1 MTMTS
6 RRPGLGD
13 DPFGRDAVETQVRRL
28 GVRPKKAARVLP
40 DKGTYYIPKDVQ
52 DRIRDVAAEIEISS
66 SEVVHYALT
75 DFLARIGSGALTLE
89 PRLERT
95 KSGTLYRKTLF

>member
-6 RRPGLGD
+6 RRAGLGD
-13 DPFGRDAVETQVRRL
+13 DPFGRNAVETQVRRL

-52 DRIRDVAAEIEISS
+52 ERIRDLAATLEISS
-66 SEVVHYALT
+66 SEVVHYALSE
-75 DFLARIGSGALTLE
+75 FLARIDGGALTLA